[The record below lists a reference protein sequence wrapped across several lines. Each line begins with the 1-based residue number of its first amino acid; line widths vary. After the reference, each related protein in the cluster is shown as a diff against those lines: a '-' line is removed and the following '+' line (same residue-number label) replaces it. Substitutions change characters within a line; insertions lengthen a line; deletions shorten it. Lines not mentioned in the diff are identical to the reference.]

1 MTPRVLIIHAST
13 GNGHLSAANAV
24 DLALRELG
32 VETRVIDGLDFAP
45 RAFRTWY
52 GGGYEATVR
61 MKPELWGWL
70 YKISDDP
77 GFAYHVQT
85 LADSAFLNKLE
96 KEILSFR
103 PDVVVCTHSLPQP
116 KVAELREKLPLKM
129 AVVVTD
135 LYPHLMWHRGE
146 PDFFFLPQDWSY
158 TELLKRY
165 PAAEGK
171 CMITGIPVNRAFSHA
186 LPRAQAAEAMGLCPT
201 APTVLLTAGGIG
213 AGDFL
218 GAAEALTTVPDLQL
232 FVVCG
237 RNDRLYE
244 KLTKQLLPGKTKAL
258 RILKRLPVEE
268 MAKIMHAAHLVVGKP
283 GGLTVS
289 EALAAGCAFVVHEPF
304 LIPGQEEDN
313 ARFLVERKIGLVTHD
328 NAELG
333 ATVRD
338 LFESRDEVVKMRANA
353 LYAGMPGSAMQIATK
368 VLELATLDT
377 VAAS

>member
-1 MTPRVLIIHAST
+1 LTPRVLIIHAST

-24 DLALRELG
+24 DLALQELG

-186 LPRAQAAEAMGLCPT
+186 LPRAQAAEAMGLTKAYLVSADDIDIPKSNIVKAAKQT
-201 APTVLLTAGGIG
+201 LAKHRRGLRVSREAVERLTEIV
-213 AGDFL
+213 
-218 GAAEALTTVPDLQL
+218 GAALIRWIRSAVGLVAH
-232 FVVCG
+232 CG
-237 RNDRLYE
+237 R
-244 KLTKQLLPGKTKAL
+244 
-258 RILKRLPVEE
+258 KRLN
-268 MAKIMHAAHLVVGKP
+268 
-283 GGLTVS
+283 S
-289 EALAAGCAFVVHEPF
+289 
-304 LIPGQEEDN
+304 
-313 ARFLVERKIGLVTHD
+313 
-328 NAELG
+328 
-333 ATVRD
+333 RD
-338 LFESRDEVVKMRANA
+338 LKN
-353 LYAGMPGSAMQIATK
+353 IAPIAQNVPHVSLHNLGYDHYYTGD
-368 VLELATLDT
+368 VGRGG
-377 VAAS
+377 